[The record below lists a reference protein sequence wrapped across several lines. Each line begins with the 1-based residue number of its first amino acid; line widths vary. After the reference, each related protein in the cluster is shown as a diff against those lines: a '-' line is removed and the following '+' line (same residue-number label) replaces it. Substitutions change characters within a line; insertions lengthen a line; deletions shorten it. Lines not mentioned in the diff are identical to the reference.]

1 MASFTAQ
8 SREDCFAGDCA
19 ITTPV
24 MRYLHVP
31 LLAVRGVSTDS
42 SSSSITVCQTAQ
54 RRCFAADTY
63 LAPRRHAVD
72 NSVASAGVETTHC
85 AGHPPDV
92 IRHPRGHYGRGDRHV
107 PHVGDAALTSLT
119 DVDVP
124 GCRG

>member
-54 RRCFAADTY
+54 RRCFTADTSLLTILLLQ
-63 LAPRRHAVD
+63 LAWRPPTAL
-72 NSVASAGVETTHC
+72 ATL
-85 AGHPPDV
+85 PDV

-119 DVDVP
+119 DVDLP